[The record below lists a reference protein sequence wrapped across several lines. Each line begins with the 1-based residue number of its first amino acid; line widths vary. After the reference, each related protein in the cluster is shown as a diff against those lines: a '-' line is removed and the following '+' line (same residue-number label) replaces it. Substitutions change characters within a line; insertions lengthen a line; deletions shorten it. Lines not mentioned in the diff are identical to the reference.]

1 MIENGVCYLAME
13 LHEYTLA
20 EYIHMLRLNQGVDPL
35 TVNRL
40 TWQLLKGLTSLHEN
54 CGIPHGNIMVYLLS
68 LFVILIYTSSFQIKM
83 NFRLFKKTIKTEK
96 DIKLHF

>member
-83 NFRLFKKTIKTEK
+83 NFRLFKKP
-96 DIKLHF
+96 H